1 MAHSVKVRT
10 LKLAEGGPSVGPGAS
25 WARAV
30 VVTVGVEE
38 LPEVGFGLK
47 LAVVAAGNP
56 VTLNV
61 KLSVKPAVRETLK
74 V

>member
-30 VVTVGVEE
+30 VVTVSVEE

-47 LAVVAAGNP
+47 LAVVAPGNP
-56 VTLNV
+56 ATLKV
-61 KLSVKPAVRETLK
+61 KLSPKPAVREIVT

>member
-1 MAHSVKVRT
+1 MASGHARTPKLAGGIHSVGKGDSWDRTVVSKVT
-10 LKLAEGGPSVGPGAS
+10 LQK
-25 WARAV
+25 
-30 VVTVGVEE
+30 

-47 LAVVAAGNP
+47 IAVVAAGNP

-61 KLSVKPAVRETLK
+61 KLSVKPVLREMFT